1 MRRLLLLILL
11 PALLVAGR
19 GEGAES
25 PRLVGT
31 VGPGFTI
38 DLADASGAHV
48 NSLVAGQYELL
59 VHDLSDE
66 HNFVLGSKT
75 TGQRLAQTEVEFVG
89 DRSFTVDLASGLYV
103 YACSPHFQTMNG
115 SFIVVSPPPP
125 PPPPAPQPKTLSG
138 TGDARRATLS
148 KKRATPGRYRVTVV
162 DRSRSR
168 NFHLAGPGVD
178 RRTGKAFM
186 GTLSWTVQL
195 RAGTYRFGSDPKL
208 LGRLLVAP

>member
-1 MRRLLLLILL
+1 VGLRLVLLIVL
-11 PALLVAGR
+11 ALAVVAGQ
-19 GEGAES
+19 GEGAET

-38 DLADASGAHV
+38 DLADASGTHV
-48 NSLVAGQYELL
+48 NSLTVGRYELV
-59 VHDLSDE
+59 VHDLSNE

-89 DRSFTVDLASGLYV
+89 DRTFTIDLASGLYV
-103 YACSPHFQTMNG
+103 YACSPHFETMNG

-125 PPPPAPQPKTLSG
+125 VPQTKSLAATV
-138 TGDARRATLS
+138 DARRASLS
-148 KKRATPGRYRVTVV
+148 RTRATPGRYRVTVA

-178 RRTGKAFM
+178 RRTGKPFT
-186 GTLSWTVQL
+186 GTVTWTVQL

-208 LGRLLVAP
+208 LGRLIVAR

>member
-1 MRRLLLLILL
+1 VVSRLLLLTIV
-11 PALLVAGR
+11 ALALVAGR
-19 GEGAES
+19 GEGAET

-48 NSLVAGQYELL
+48 NSLVAGRYELL

-66 HNFVLGSKT
+66 HNFVLGSKA
-75 TGQRLAQTEVEFVG
+75 TGQRLAQTEVPFVG
-89 DRSFTVDLASGLYV
+89 DMSFTVDLAPGFYV

-115 SFIVVSPPPP
+115 SFTVLS
-125 PPPPAPQPKTLSG
+125 PAPAPTPQTRSLSARV
-138 TGDARRATLS
+138 DAGRASLS
-148 KKRATPGRYRVTVV
+148 RTRATPGRYRVTVA

-178 RRTGKAFM
+178 RRTGKPFT
-186 GTLSWTVQL
+186 GTVTWTVQL

-208 LGRLLVAP
+208 LGRLIVAP